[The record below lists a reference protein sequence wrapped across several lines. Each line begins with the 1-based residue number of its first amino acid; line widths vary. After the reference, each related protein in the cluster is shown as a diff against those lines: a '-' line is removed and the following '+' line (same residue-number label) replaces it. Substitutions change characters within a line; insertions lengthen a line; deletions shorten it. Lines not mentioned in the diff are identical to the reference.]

1 MRPEALGRTPESQEL
16 GVNNRELCEVC
27 ETLPHLAFDG
37 GKVHVHLP
45 QLHAVGK
52 LKAALNEDGWDYRVD
67 GKTVSIVME
76 GGRSDVLARKLRET
90 FSSIERGAA
99 RALYVPTGKTL
110 GFNDYF
116 GIDKLDTLLAR
127 MQAGSL
133 IAMVEAGQL
142 TAHFQPIVSAGDSGR
157 IYAYE
162 ALLRGTAGR
171 GLESPDD
178 IFRVARDADLLAQ
191 VDLAARRTAIQE
203 YAKHAVAERI
213 FINFAPS
220 AIYDP
225 ATCLRT
231 TVQLLDDLGISHD
244 RVVFEVVESEDI
256 DDIDHLSRI
265 LDYYRSAGF
274 RVALDDLGAG
284 FSSLTRLAQLRPD
297 YVKLDIE
304 LVRNVD
310 VDRFKGEIAKKLIEA
325 ARTLELS
332 VIAEGVET
340 KGEFDWVVANGAN
353 FVQGFYVGKPAT
365 PPPKLAAVG
374 QKN

>member
-1 MRPEALGRTPESQEL
+1 M
-16 GVNNRELCEVC
+16 NDRELCEVC

-37 GKVHVHLP
+37 GEVHVHLP

-52 LKAALNEDGWDYRVD
+52 LKAALHNDGWDYRVD
-67 GKTVSIVME
+67 GKTVSIVLD
-76 GGRSDVLARKLRET
+76 GGRSNALARKLHDT
-90 FSSIERGAA
+90 FSSVERAST
-99 RALYVPTGKTL
+99 RALYVATGKTL
-110 GFNDYF
+110 EFNDYF

-127 MQAGSL
+127 MQAGL
-133 IAMVEAGQL
+133 LVTMVEAGQL
-142 TAHFQPIVSAGDSGR
+142 TSHFQPIVHASDPGR

-171 GLESPDD
+171 GLDSPDD
-178 IFRVARDADLLAQ
+178 IFRVAHDADLLAQ

-203 YAKHAVAERI
+203 YAKHGVSERL
-213 FINFAPS
+213 FINFTPS
-220 AIYDP
+220 SIYDP

-244 RVVFEVVESEDI
+244 RVVFEVVESEDV
-256 DDIDHLSRI
+256 DDIDHLRGI
-265 LDYYRSAGF
+265 LDYYRSGGF
-274 RVALDDLGAG
+274 HVALDDLGAG

-304 LVRNVD
+304 LVRNVN
-310 VDRFKGEIAKKLIEA
+310 VDRFKSEIAKKLIEA

-353 FVQGFYVGKPAT
+353 YVQGFYVCKPAT

-374 QKN
+374 